1 MVRAI
6 HLVSPS
12 VLVTIAALLGAISKL
27 DPPFRHGLKRVPE
40 FGEMSGPHRLQ
51 AEGGVLPAF
60 GWLVHR
66 RLLSLFVNIEPTIW
80 PKGCSLR

>member
-1 MVRAI
+1 MVPAI

-51 AEGGVLPAF
+51 AEGCVFAVF
-60 GWLVHR
+60 GWLGHCR
-66 RLLSLFVNIEPTIW
+66 LPRLLPDIGPTMRPIGYSLT
-80 PKGCSLR
+80 